1 MKPRQV
7 ARRLTG
13 TFALATL
20 AMLATLAAAVAFEPA
35 YATDADTGT
44 APAPAP
50 ASTAAPVTLRASA
63 SPEQPTVGS
72 HIRYEIEVLAAPG
85 VEIVVAQPADR
96 IGDLEIVDFGSSEP
110 KPAGGD
116 RGDTVSFLRWW
127 TLVAWS
133 TGPHAVPSP
142 EVSYRLPGGELQA
155 ATPVETTITVQS
167 LLANATDS
175 TDIRDIKPPAAIPID
190 WRPYYAIA
198 AVVALLVAVA
208 VLLRWLAKRR
218 RHVAPAVP
226 PLPPHVIA
234 LGALDAL
241 RARRLVEKGA
251 FKEYYST
258 LTDIVRA
265 YLEGRYRVRAPEM
278 TTEEF
283 LVASSRDGRLGGN
296 HRRLLGEFLG
306 ESDLVKFARYLPST
320 DDSERAYSAARKF
333 VEETRETPKED
344 EREAG

>member
-7 ARRLTG
+7 ARRLTA
-13 TFALATL
+13 TFALAML
-20 AMLATLAAAVAFEPA
+20 AMLATLATFAAAVATEPA
-35 YATDADTGT
+35 IATNADS
-44 APAPAP
+44 AAMP
-50 ASTAAPVTLRASA
+50 APVTLRASA

-72 HIRYEIEVLAAPG
+72 HIRYELEVLAAPG
-85 VEIVVAQPADR
+85 VEIVVAQPAER

-110 KPAGGD
+110 KPAGGE
-116 RGDTVSFLRWW
+116 RADTVSFLRWW

-133 TGPHAVPSP
+133 TGPHVVPSP

-155 ATPVETTITVQS
+155 AQPVETTITVQS
-167 LLANATDS
+167 LLEKAQDTS
-175 TDIRDIKPPAAIPID
+175 DIRDIKPPAAIPVD

-198 AVVALLVAVA
+198 AALALMVALA

-218 RHVAPAVP
+218 RHVVPAAPP
-226 PLPPHVIA
+226 IPPHVIA

-283 LVASSRDGRLGGN
+283 LVASSRDGRLGKD
-296 HRRLLGEFLG
+296 HKRLLGEFLG

-344 EREAG
+344 DREAG